1 MKRRK
6 FLLGTVAGLGALSA
20 PFGTAAKASG
30 VGLAM
35 VAIDGIDA
43 TTSLPHLIALLDALN
58 ARLVPVT
65 CIVSPFDEKGEP
77 LAPEAPLARLLLAYI
92 LSNRSVEIAPFIPS
106 LGHKSEYFQARSV
119 QRATKAFEWLLH
131 AAQGERPFAPLLQSV
146 ACNDVPS
153 PLSPIGVRSAG
164 CHNVLAVPLDSK
176 PVTSETWPNGT
187 VRVYGGRRIDLSTY
201 DSAQVAKLPAD
212 AQLVYYVS
220 AQNLNGLSVED
231 FSKLAERFTGDLVA
245 EEIAG
250 NYSVQALSDL
260 QLRDSYGFK
269 RFVGVQLVDTEPEDE
284 AGRQAIS
291 SFEKLL
297 VNQGLPYTAGLANGA
312 EKAGRF
318 GGYWLATES
327 TKPLQAVRFQ
337 SDRGK
342 LSVVET
348 VRPLDVGLG
357 VVLNSVEDGQGGLDG
372 NGFLH
377 LVKADIQN
385 ADDIGHLKRRFS
397 RTQDIVLAV
406 HAGAV
411 SDPFQRQELV
421 TVLKTMKN
429 DGVTKLMPLD
439 RMALSYVSQNPID
452 IRQRRTLAALPD
464 LARPQVTRAK
474 EDREAFLEDARTAWR
489 YFERFTHPKTGLCPA
504 TVNFSP
510 NGGNIHKAVTMWDVG
525 SQING
530 LIAVAQIG
538 LIDQK
543 EFRSSITK
551 ILPQVR
557 GRKSQDRL
565 LPQGWIVTDRQKWG
579 NKNFDG
585 SDAGRLMSALDHLR
599 RYDDTFSARLN
610 DITSA
615 WDLDK
620 VIVNGEMH
628 SVTDGALH
636 SSYVSHSAHYSAL
649 AFRRWGL
656 TVKSPYEVF
665 DGLSVHDGQM
675 ALLEAVAKI
684 GPIGAE
690 PLLLEALELGMSAV
704 SAHMADVLFA
714 AQVEEFRETGNLV
727 CASEGPLDAEPW
739 FSYQGLQL
747 DAKKRTWAIDT
758 VGEEPEYR
766 TPDFWRSHQVIS
778 CKAAYLWAAYQPHDY
793 SDRLVNY
800 VRARARTKNGFAAS
814 IFSQSQRVTEFYSD
828 INTNAVILQAI
839 AHILR
844 TG

>member
-1 MKRRK
+1 MKRRR

-20 PFGTAAKASG
+20 PFGKPVKASG

-35 VAIDGIDA
+35 VAIDGIDT

-65 CIVSPFDEKGEP
+65 CIVSPFDKDGKPLVPETP
-77 LAPEAPLARLLLAYI
+77 LAQLLLAYI
-92 LSNRSVEIAPFIPS
+92 LSNRSVELTTFVPN
-106 LGHKSEYFQARSV
+106 LGHQSEYFQARSV
-119 QRATKAFEWLLH
+119 QQAAKASKWLLR
-131 AAQGERPFAPLLQSV
+131 AAKGVRPFAPLLQSV

-153 PLSPIGVRSAG
+153 PLSPMGVRSG
-164 CHNVLAVPLDSK
+164 GYHNVLAIPLDSK
-176 PVTSETWPNGT
+176 PVSSETWLNGT
-187 VRVYGGRRIDLSTY
+187 VRVYGGSRIDISTY
-201 DSAQVAKLPAD
+201 DSVLVAKRPED
-212 AQLVYYVS
+212 TQVIYYLS
-220 AQNLNGLSVED
+220 AQNLDGISVANIAE
-231 FSKLAERFTGDLVA
+231 LAERFTGDLVA

-250 NYSVQALSDL
+250 TYSVQALSDL

-269 RFVGVQLVDTEPEDE
+269 RFVGIQLVDPEPEDS
-284 AGRQAIS
+284 AGQQEMSRFA
-291 SFEKLL
+291 KMLD
-297 VNQGLPYTAGLANGA
+297 GLSLPHTAGLADNPMIT
-312 EKAGRF
+312 ERF

-327 TKPLQAVRFQ
+327 HNSLRAVRFQ
-337 SDRGK
+337 SDGDE
-342 LSVVET
+342 LSVVES
-348 VRPLDVGLG
+348 VRPLDAGLG
-357 VVLNSVEDGQGGLDG
+357 VVLNSVEDGQVGIDG

-385 ADDIGHLKRRFS
+385 ASDINHLQKRFR

-406 HAGAV
+406 HVGAIRDHF
-411 SDPFQRQELV
+411 SRKELAAF
-421 TVLKTMKN
+421 LIAMKS
-429 DGVTKLMPLD
+429 DGVTKFAPLD
-439 RMALSYVSQNPID
+439 RMALGFVSQNPID

-464 LARPQVTRAK
+464 LARPQLIRER
-474 EDREAFLEDARTAWR
+474 EDRESFLDDARIAWR
-489 YFERFTHPKTGLCPA
+489 YFERFTHPRTGLCPA

-543 EFRSSITK
+543 EFRSSIAK

-557 GRKSQDRL
+557 GRKSQGRL

-585 SDAGRLMSALDHLR
+585 SDAGRLMSALDCLR
-599 RYDDTFSARLN
+599 RYDDSFSSRLN

-615 WDLDK
+615 WDLVK
-620 VIVNGEMH
+620 VVLNGEMN
-628 SVTDGALH
+628 SVTDGQLH

-656 TVKSPYEVF
+656 KVNSPYEVF
-665 DGLSVHDGQM
+665 DGLSIHDGQM
-675 ALLEAVAKI
+675 ALLEAVARI

-690 PLLLEALELGMSAV
+690 PLLLEALELGMSPE
-704 SAHMADVLFA
+704 SAHLADMLFA

-747 DAKKRTWAIDT
+747 DAKKRTWAIGT
-758 VGEEPEYR
+758 VGVEPEYR
-766 TPDFWRSHQVIS
+766 TPEFWRSHQVIS
-778 CKAAYLWAAYQPHDY
+778 CKAAFLWAAYQPHDF
-793 SDRLVNY
+793 SERLVNY

-814 IFSQSQRVTEFYSD
+814 IFSRSQRVTEFYSD